1 MQALPF
7 ACSSHWAIY
16 QLQHRAG
23 AAAGQGGGLH
33 LSVRSV
39 VALAAAAIAIAA
51 LAWIAGGRR
60 GLSRRASQTRDA
72 PAPTRS
78 ARTVRA
84 PSP

>member
-23 AAAGQGGGLH
+23 AAAGQSAGVH

-60 GLSRRASQTRDA
+60 GLSRRATQSREALADA
-72 PAPTRS
+72 GGAP
-78 ARTVRA
+78 VRQR
-84 PSP
+84 